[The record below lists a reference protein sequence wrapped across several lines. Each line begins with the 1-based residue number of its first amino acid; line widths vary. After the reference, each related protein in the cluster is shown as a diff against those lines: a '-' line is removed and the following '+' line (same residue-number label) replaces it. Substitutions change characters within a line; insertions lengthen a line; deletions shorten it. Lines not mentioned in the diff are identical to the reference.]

1 MFFIFAFR
9 WPLSAGTHFLASWA
23 MICLPWLKHRK
34 AKNTNNLPLP
44 NTNSEDTMENIA
56 WLSWLNLHNLA
67 NSIFYALI
75 GSILLVL
82 GFIVYEKMTPSG
94 MWKEII
100 EDQNI
105 ALAIIVG
112 ATVLGISNI
121 VASAIHG

>member
-1 MFFIFAFR
+1 
-9 WPLSAGTHFLASWA
+9 
-23 MICLPWLKHRK
+23 
-34 AKNTNNLPLP
+34 
-44 NTNSEDTMENIA
+44 MENIA
-56 WLSWLNLHNLA
+56 WLSWLNLNNLA